1 MKSFAAGHNCYC
13 LWRSRL
19 PAKTTNKNWKGFTS
33 KHLVTNI
40 NDDTFVFL

>member
-19 PAKTTNKNWKGFTS
+19 PAKNNEQK
-33 KHLVTNI
+33 L
-40 NDDTFVFL
+40 